1 MSEKKAKEDRRE
13 EETIAN
19 TVVAEY
25 SIQLLANNDV
35 RIIGNI
41 DNFLFFR
48 DVMNKAER
56 AVLERSRERLQKA
69 AQKRIITG

>member
-1 MSEKKAKEDRRE
+1 MSEKKAKEARRE

-19 TVVAEY
+19 TVVEEY

-48 DVMNKAER
+48 DVMNRAER

-69 AQKRIITG
+69 AQKRIIT